1 MASIREAPCNKELF
15 SKINLG
21 ILKIFLVL
29 SKIHLGSK
37 FLAARDS
44 PPVWS
49 AATRQVADKGSTPPK
64 KKLAAGRGHS
74 RIPLL
79 NKRHPRLG
87 PSRSRGSLPEW
98 TVDRVFFRKASH
110 PLKKS
115 SLTRVPTPHHPE
127 PGKHSP
133 QIPAGLCGCIC
144 RCNYKHKQKIECFL
158 FSAGAETKS
167 NALCWS

>member
-1 MASIREAPCNKELF
+1 MKYFCDFWGQKYNPISIKKISLRGTHLPCGAPLRGRW
-15 SKINLG
+15 LTR
-21 ILKIFLVL
+21 
-29 SKIHLGSK
+29 
-37 FLAARDS
+37 AA
-44 PPVWS
+44 
-49 AATRQVADKGSTPPK
+49 PPK
-64 KKLAAGRGHS
+64 KTKKLAAARGHS

-144 RCNYKHKQKIECFL
+144 RSNYKHKQKIECFL

>member
-44 PPVWS
+44 PPVRS

-64 KKLAAGRGHS
+64 KQKNWPLRGATHVSPFLIRGTPVWVPVGAGVPCLS
-74 RIPLL
+74 
-79 NKRHPRLG
+79 G
-87 PSRSRGSLPEW
+87 PW
-98 TVDRVFFRKASH
+98 TEF
-110 PLKKS
+110 S
-115 SLTRVPTPHHPE
+115 SE
-127 PGKHSP
+127 
-133 QIPAGLCGCIC
+133 
-144 RCNYKHKQKIECFL
+144 KQ
-158 FSAGAETKS
+158 ATH
-167 NALCWS
+167 